1 MIQLEK
7 FDTEQYGSYIF
18 LLTDICKRILVEISE
33 TPTAVDIDES
43 DNNVDSDDN
52 IINNLLSENQ
62 GMLDSGLF
70 FMEVNFHDR
79 LNFRNILEFQTCRGK
94 VFFLL
99 QPPTN

>member
-43 DNNVDSDDN
+43 DNNIDSDDN

-79 LNFRNILEFQTCRGK
+79 LIFRSLS
-94 VFFLL
+94 
-99 QPPTN
+99 